1 MSRILKRYTV
11 FVIGI
16 ILMLYTILNVYF
28 YPVRV
33 IGKIWFW
40 ETLKNNG
47 HLILFI
53 ISVLLIIIGG
63 IIIYKTKKNPV

>member
-11 FVIGI
+11 FVLGV

-47 HLILFI
+47 LLILFI
-53 ISVLLIIIGG
+53 VSISLIIIGG
-63 IIIYKTKKNPV
+63 IIIYKTKNKSV